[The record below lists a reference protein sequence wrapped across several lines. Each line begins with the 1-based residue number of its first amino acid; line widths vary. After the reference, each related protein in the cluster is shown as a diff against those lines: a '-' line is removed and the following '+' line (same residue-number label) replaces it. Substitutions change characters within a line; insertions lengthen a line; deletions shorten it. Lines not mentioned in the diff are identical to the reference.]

1 MMWRVCLR
9 EAWRS
14 LTASKQRT
22 LLALLGIVIGIA
34 SVIAMVSIGA
44 IVRNEALRQ
53 FQDMGTDFLNVGG
66 LGSGGTAAAAPVP
79 MKSVPAIRRA
89 CPSLAVVAPFG
100 TGFGQV
106 KYRGQVWS
114 TSILG
119 ITGGF
124 HRVNRLRIARG
135 RALSELDQEM
145 YNCVLGER
153 LTRQLRGLGITNPIG
168 LRISILDR
176 VFTVVGH
183 LDRMP
188 DNALRPGEI
197 NDGVLIPYRTL
208 ERITGVDKVE
218 TILARMRPG
227 VGPERATME
236 LNRVLQKVL
245 GGREP
250 SVRTAQELI
259 LQMNRQMNLL
269 TLLLG
274 VVGGIA
280 LVVGGVGVMNVML
293 VSVSERRREIGIR
306 RALGAHQSDI
316 QWQFLIESL
325 LLCLLGGVAG
335 IALGI
340 GGAWL
345 VSQYQQWVFVISKEA
360 TALGVGV
367 SVLVGMFFGIY
378 PARQAARMRIIEAL
392 RAS

>member
-1 MMWRVCLR
+1 MMWRVYLR

-79 MKSVPAIRRA
+79 MKSVSAIQRA
-89 CPSLAVVAPFG
+89 CPSLAAVAPFG

-114 TSILG
+114 SSILG

-153 LTRQLRGLGITNPIG
+153 LTRQLRGMGITNPVG

-183 LDRMP
+183 LERMP

-250 SVRTAQELI
+250 LVRTAQELI

-269 TLLLG
+269 TL
-274 VVGGIA
+274 
-280 LVVGGVGVMNVML
+280 
-293 VSVSERRREIGIR
+293 
-306 RALGAHQSDI
+306 
-316 QWQFLIESL
+316 
-325 LLCLLGGVAG
+325 
-335 IALGI
+335 
-340 GGAWL
+340 
-345 VSQYQQWVFVISKEA
+345 
-360 TALGVGV
+360 
-367 SVLVGMFFGIY
+367 
-378 PARQAARMRIIEAL
+378 
-392 RAS
+392 